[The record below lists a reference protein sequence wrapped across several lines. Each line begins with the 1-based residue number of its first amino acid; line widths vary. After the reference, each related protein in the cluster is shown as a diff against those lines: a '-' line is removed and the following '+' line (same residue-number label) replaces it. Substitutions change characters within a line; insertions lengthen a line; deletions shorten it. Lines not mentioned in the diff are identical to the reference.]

1 MHNIQEAA
9 EKFKSEVRVIE
20 EDKNGKVKAFM
31 TRIGKDRSR
40 PGQEAELSPQEKEE
54 IRMIENEA
62 NVKIVEIIKSQNAVN
77 EKYEADEQNRLKGLR
92 YLGSY
97 LNEFEKALIF
107 ILGVKHVSSLA
118 QQNSLPNENYYSTF
132 N

>member
-40 PGQEAELSPQEKEE
+40 PGQEAELSAQEKEE

-92 YLGSY
+92 YLGGY

>member
-92 YLGSY
+92 YLGGY